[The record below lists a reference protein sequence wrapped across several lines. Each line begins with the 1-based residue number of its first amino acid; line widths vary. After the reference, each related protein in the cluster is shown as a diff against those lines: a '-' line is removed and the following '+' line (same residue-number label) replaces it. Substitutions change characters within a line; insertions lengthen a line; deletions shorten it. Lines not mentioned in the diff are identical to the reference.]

1 MQSCGTPWRLPGKKV
16 SLTLLS
22 SQWYHLPPLLRYAY
36 GKPQNLGKCGNNILK
51 SLYGV
56 MAASRLVPVMD
67 HKADQ
72 GPLVV
77 KPTEFGVLAPKLRS
91 NSSVLSLSQQ
101 DLGFSLSLAK
111 TSLIIVIKFHP
122 VEEEQRVL
130 VPLAMEDDNFSEKF
144 LEAGLQGGYRV
155 RT

>member
-1 MQSCGTPWRLPGKKV
+1 
-16 SLTLLS
+16 
-22 SQWYHLPPLLRYAY
+22 
-36 GKPQNLGKCGNNILK
+36 
-51 SLYGV
+51 
-56 MAASRLVPVMD
+56 MAACHLGPVMD

-72 GPLVV
+72 GPIFM
-77 KPTEFGVLAPKLRS
+77 KPTKFAALAPQLRRK
-91 NSSVLSLSQQ
+91 SSVLSLSQQ

-130 VPLAMEDDNFSEKF
+130 VPLAMEDDNFSERF